1 MFLRQQ
7 RKTKSTSANVREST
21 ELKVRSQANMRG
33 NQTTVTDTIEE
44 IQSQLCPSVN
54 KLANEAPVFPSNKDL
69 TAEPETSTKRVQDSV
84 LLRTVS
90 LDRVLQLFQE
100 SNDSTHATNSQH
112 VTQDEIK
119 ELVDH
124 VHLDTTAKRRSET
137 STFNYDDLFK
147 SGSLPVHNAYNSNRT
162 TNEASARQCPANDQ
176 SYDNSTYDVIPDESL
191 DETNTSLSEASI
203 NNDTTSEYVVGR
215 IA

>member
-21 ELKVRSQANMRG
+21 ELKVCSQANMRG

-44 IQSQLCPSVN
+44 IQSQLCRSVN

-69 TAEPETSTKRVQDSV
+69 TAEPETSTKRVQDSF

-147 SGSLPVHNAYNSNRT
+147 SGSLPVHNAYNSNRA
-162 TNEASARQCPANDQ
+162 TNEASGRQCPANDQ

-191 DETNTSLSEASI
+191 DEINTSHSQASI